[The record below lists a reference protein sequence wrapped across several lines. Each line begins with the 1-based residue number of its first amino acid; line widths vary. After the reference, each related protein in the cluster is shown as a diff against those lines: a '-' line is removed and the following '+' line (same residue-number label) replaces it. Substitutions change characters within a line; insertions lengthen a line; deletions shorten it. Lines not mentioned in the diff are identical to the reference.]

1 VDACDGRS
9 LTDDEAIE
17 YENLEKDLV
26 RAQRTEQ
33 IRARQE
39 AYNAPAP
46 GQNVMVAPAKSD
58 DGLERAFEN
67 YLRTGIPNQDIAGL
81 RVTGISNA
89 QSGGSDPAG
98 GYMVPSGFRQ
108 KLVEVQKAFGG
119 LAAEVDSYSTDTG
132 NPVEFPSLDDTA
144 QSGQITAEGSAVAGG
159 ADLTFGTVLLGA
171 FKYTS
176 SGASNAPLKVS
187 VELLQDSAFDVVGL
201 VARKLG
207 ERIARKQAT
216 DWVNGGGTTLPFGIA
231 RSGLT
236 ADLVLAAGNAITYA
250 KLLAAE
256 TALDPAY
263 EQNAKWAMSKA
274 TWQNIRGVVDT
285 TGRPLVNG
293 QDMGI
298 GADGRPARNLLGYP
312 VVIDQA
318 FAANTTLSAMFAVLG
333 DLRESY
339 VIRRVSNLVVIVNPY
354 SSAGAG
360 QVEYTAWERADG
372 NVQNRKAYS
381 LLQAN
386 AA

>member
-1 VDACDGRS
+1 
-9 LTDDEAIE
+9 
-17 YENLEKDLV
+17 
-26 RAQRTEQ
+26 
-33 IRARQE
+33 
-39 AYNAPAP
+39 
-46 GQNVMVAPAKSD
+46 
-58 DGLERAFEN
+58 
-67 YLRTGIPNQDIAGL
+67 
-81 RVTGISNA
+81 
-89 QSGGSDPAG
+89 
-98 GYMVPSGFRQ
+98 
-108 KLVEVQKAFGG
+108 
-119 LAAEVDSYSTDTG
+119 
-132 NPVEFPSLDDTA
+132 
-144 QSGQITAEGSAVAGG
+144 
-159 ADLTFGTVLLGA
+159 
-171 FKYTS
+171 
-176 SGASNAPLKVS
+176 
-187 VELLQDSAFDVVGL
+187 
-201 VARKLG
+201 
-207 ERIARKQAT
+207 
-216 DWVNGGGTTLPFGIA
+216 
-231 RSGLT
+231 
-236 ADLVLAAGNAITYA
+236 
-250 KLLAAE
+250 
-256 TALDPAY
+256 
-263 EQNAKWAMSKA
+263 MSKA